1 MDRQEIQRL
10 EAYLRRTFKLTSI
23 SVRARPRKD
32 DSAEVFIDDE
42 FIGLLFVDDEEG
54 ERSYN
59 FNMAILDID
68 LG

>member
-10 EAYLRRTFKLTSI
+10 EAYLRRTFRLQTI

-32 DSAEVFIDDE
+32 DSAEVYIDDE
-42 FIGLLFVDDEEG
+42 FIGLIFVDDEEG

>member
-10 EAYLRRTFKLTSI
+10 EAYLRRTFRLTAI

>member
-10 EAYLRRTFKLTSI
+10 EAYLRRTFKLTAI